1 MLEHRVQHQP
11 KRHFP
16 TAMNRLQ
23 RLATTALL
31 SVAAIGL
38 QASATSTQDTESAFL
53 WQIETPTNSVYLM
66 GSIHYLRPTD
76 YPLAPAVQA
85 AFQNA
90 ENLVFEVHPAEL
102 TNPSTAMAFLQ
113 GAAPDSQ
120 AEALQIALEPGTD
133 SYEMVKGAALEFG
146 LPIEPFHQFE
156 PWFLA
161 VTLSTTQLTQLGFSP
176 ESGVE
181 LRMYQDAMAVGKTV
195 SGLETVEEQLGFFDS
210 LSVPTQ
216 VDFLT
221 QTVQDLDSLG
231 PNLDSLVAS
240 WKTGDVEQFESLV
253 SADIAGSS
261 EMNDILLAQRNHNWI
276 PQIEALLGRSEDYLV
291 VVGAAHLVTD
301 DGLVN
306 LLENRGHTLN
316 QL

>member
-1 MLEHRVQHQP
+1 
-11 KRHFP
+11 
-16 TAMNRLQ
+16 MNRLQ

-38 QASATSTQDTESAFL
+38 QASAASTQDTESAFL
-53 WQIETPTNSVYLM
+53 WKIETPTNSVYLM

-85 AFQNA
+85 AFQDA
-90 ENLVFEVHPAEL
+90 ENLVFEVHPAAL
-102 TNPSTAMAFLQ
+102 TDPSTAMAFLQ

-120 AEALQIALEPGTD
+120 AEALQIALEPGTE
-133 SYEMVKGAALEFG
+133 SYEMVKDAALEFG

-161 VTLSTTQLTQLGFSP
+161 MTLSTTQLTQLGFSA
-176 ESGVE
+176 ESGIE

-195 SGLETVEEQLGFFDS
+195 SGLETIEEQLGFFDN
-210 LSVPTQ
+210 LSVSTQ

-231 PNLDSLVAS
+231 PTLDSLVAS

-253 SADIAGSS
+253 VGELASSS
-261 EMNDILLAQRNHNWI
+261 ELNDVLLTQRNHNWL

-291 VVGAAHLVTD
+291 VVGSAHLVSD

-306 LLENRGHTLN
+306 LLENRGHTVN

>member
-1 MLEHRVQHQP
+1 
-11 KRHFP
+11 
-16 TAMNRLQ
+16 MNRLQ
-23 RLATTALL
+23 RLVTTALI

-38 QASATSTQDTESAFL
+38 QASANSTQDAESAFL
-53 WQIETPTNSVYLM
+53 WEIETPTNSVYLM

-85 AFQNA
+85 AFQDA
-90 ENLVFEVHPAEL
+90 ENIVFEVHPAEL
-102 TNPSTAMAFLQ
+102 LDPSTAMAFLQ

-120 AEALQIALEPGTD
+120 SEALQIALQPGTE
-133 SYEMVKGAALEFG
+133 SYEMVKDAALEFG

-161 VTLSTTQLTQLGFSP
+161 MTLSTNQLTQLGFSP

-181 LRMYQDAMAVGKTV
+181 LQLYEQAMATGKSV
-195 SGLETVEEQLGFFDS
+195 SGLETVEQQLGFFDN

-221 QTVQDLDSLG
+221 QTAQDLDSLG
-231 PNLDSLVAS
+231 PVLDSLVAS
-240 WKTGDVEQFESLV
+240 WKTGDVEQFEFL
-253 SADIAGSS
+253 AMGEQTEFS
-261 EMNDILLAQRNHNWI
+261 ELNDVLLTQRNRNWI
-276 PQIEALLGRSEDYLV
+276 PQIEALMGRSEDYLV
-291 VVGAAHLVTD
+291 VVGSAHLVTD
-301 DGLVN
+301 DGLVR
-306 LLENRGHTLN
+306 LLEDRGHTVN

>member
-1 MLEHRVQHQP
+1 
-11 KRHFP
+11 
-16 TAMNRLQ
+16 MNRLQ
-23 RLATTALL
+23 RLATTALI

-38 QASATSTQDTESAFL
+38 QASATSTQDAESAFL
-53 WQIETPTNSVYLM
+53 WKIETPTNSVYLM
-66 GSIHYLRPTD
+66 GSIHYLRPSD

-85 AFQNA
+85 AFQDA

-102 TNPSTAMAFLQ
+102 TNPATAMTFLQ

-120 AEALQIALEPGTD
+120 AESLQIALEPGTE
-133 SYEMVKGAALEFG
+133 SYEMVKNAALEFG

-161 VTLSTTQLTQLGFSP
+161 MTLSTTQLTQLGFSP
-176 ESGVE
+176 DNGVE
-181 LRMYQDAMAVGKTV
+181 LRFYEEAMAAGKSV
-195 SGLETVEEQLGFFDS
+195 SSLETVEEQLGFFDN

-221 QTVQDLDSLG
+221 QTAQDLDSLG
-231 PNLDSLVAS
+231 PALDSLVTS
-240 WKTGDVEQFESLV
+240 WKTGDVEQFESL
-253 SADIAGSS
+253 AGGDLASSS
-261 EMNDILLAQRNHNWI
+261 ELNDVLLTQRNLNWI
-276 PQIEALLGRSEDYLV
+276 PQIEALMGRSEDYLV
-291 VVGAAHLVTD
+291 VVGSAHLVSE

-306 LLENRGHTLN
+306 LLEERGHIVN